1 MSLAHV
7 SQNGCSVYEMARLV
21 AAKMSC
27 DEKKMD
33 ELIVLDFE
41 TCADRPRDFRPP
53 SKKTE
58 EAGSHLG
65 AFEEILDACLR
76 DFGLD

>member
-7 SQNGCSVYEMARLV
+7 IQNGCSVYEMARLV
-21 AAKMSC
+21 AAKMGC
-27 DEKKMD
+27 DVKKMD

-41 TCADRPRDFRPP
+41 TSADRTRDFRPS

-65 AFEEILDACLR
+65 ALEEILDACLR
-76 DFGLD
+76 DFVLG